1 MGVANPD
8 WNLSGASL
16 AALQYAEWLT
26 INDGR
31 ADNFVDEYQTDA
43 ERAWAAADARGW
55 VETVQPN
62 LDRPR
67 RLSERFPQPTPKLT
81 GEGHL

>member
-1 MGVANPD
+1 MQVANPD

-31 ADNFVDEYQTDA
+31 ADNFIDEYQT
-43 ERAWAAADARGW
+43 GSS
-55 VETVQPN
+55 Q
-62 LDRPR
+62 
-67 RLSERFPQPTPKLT
+67 T
-81 GEGHL
+81 GV